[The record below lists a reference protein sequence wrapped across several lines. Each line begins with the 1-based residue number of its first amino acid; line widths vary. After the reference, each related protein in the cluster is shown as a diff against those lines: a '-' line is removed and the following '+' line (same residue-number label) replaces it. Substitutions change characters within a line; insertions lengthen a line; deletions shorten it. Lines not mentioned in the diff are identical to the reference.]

1 MVSNQYV
8 LRRKLYIHKRGVSV
22 IHESL
27 ELRMSFC
34 PQFEEKSF
42 LKIENYVSERNH
54 NLRKHKLNYYI
65 CTHFKDRNFIYTMF
79 EDECILIYHFFY
91 WVYLL
96 KFIFDRYVK
105 FSTNDFDHMI
115 IAFYY

>member
-1 MVSNQYV
+1 MGSNQYV

-22 IHESL
+22 IHKSL

-34 PQFEEKSF
+34 PRFEEKSF

-105 FSTNDFDHMI
+105 FSANDVDHMI